1 MKIDFTLLGLGRFSE
16 KRIVPI
22 LNSCPSINFNSIIS
36 SKSCTNRF
44 SKNVNFFANLD
55 SFLETNKNG
64 VIYICS
70 PNYLHYEHSIKCLEH
85 GLNVLCEKPIG
96 ISSEQA
102 EKLIQTAKKVDRNLV
117 IGHMLR
123 FSPIIE
129 KVKEILKNNELG
141 NVLDFNLIF
150 NYELPENARKWS
162 NDWQKSGGG
171 ALIDAGVH
179 CIDFLQMVFGEG
191 LEVESSQLD
200 IINGDTHRVD
210 SKADFTIIS
219 SDGVKGTISLNSK
232 TKYMTSFRIL
242 GSKANLIIDNFA
254 ISWGN
259 VDIRL
264 VSKNGKIIIK
274 NIQVDNSNLYRDQIE
289 SFAKACIFN
298 RSNIIDTKAL
308 KVMKMIEK
316 IYKINISS

>member
-16 KRIVPI
+16 KRILPI

-36 SKSCTNRF
+36 SKNCRNRF
-44 SKNVNFFANLD
+44 PKNVNIFTNLD
-55 SFLETNKNG
+55 SFLDTNKNG

-102 EKLIQTAKKVDRNLV
+102 EKLIQTAKKVDRNLI

-123 FSPIIE
+123 FSPIIQ
-129 KVKEILKNNELG
+129 KVKNVLKNNELG
-141 NVLDFNLIF
+141 DILDFNLIF
-150 NYELPENARKWS
+150 NYELPVNARKWS

-171 ALIDAGVH
+171 TLIDAGVH
-179 CIDFLQMVFGEG
+179 CIDFVQMIFGEG

-200 IINGDTHRVD
+200 INNGDTHRVD

-219 SDGVKGTISLNSK
+219 SDGVKGRISLNSR
-232 TKYMTSFRIL
+232 TKYMTTFKIS
-242 GSKANLIIDNFA
+242 GSRANLIIENFA

-259 VDIRL
+259 VDIKL
-264 VSKNGKIIIK
+264 VSKDEKMIIK

-289 SFAKACIFN
+289 SFAKASIFK

-308 KVMKMIEK
+308 RVMRLIEK
-316 IYKINISS
+316 IYKINIRS